1 MKIGRQVYA
10 FLATGLLAAF
20 AYGQEYP
27 FSDSFS
33 VPSQT
38 NLKWG
43 KWVGLDDSIAAV
55 CAGGV
60 YTITNNH
67 QGSMPAL
74 YSHTF
79 ATTKT
84 STFTASCVITRTS
97 ADISAGMLLCLAPY
111 PTFTGYAVQLQ
122 GPIGNDCINYV
133 TIFRYLSNAG
143 SMVWQ
148 AEFHQQHLVNPS
160 DTIMVSSQGG
170 KLAVFCNGVYLGSYT
185 DPSPLA
191 AGDLGLLVP
200 AKSTAAFD
208 DVLFTDQFTQGS
220 FPVSFKDNFNDGVI
234 GKRWLLRDCSD
245 FTEHDTVLDISAPGS
260 AASGVFSEV
269 KMAIDTFYAMLVVSH
284 RSGDSASFYGFYL
297 RGSDTLS
304 TFRAALF
311 GISGQKAGGAYL
323 STGGSVFF
331 PPPGTIRGKAF
342 VNPTPPYDTTF
353 YQDTIVVR
361 RNSGSNLFIMYVNGF
376 ALDTLTTA
384 EITFPIVGAGIFA
397 GGGQNVFVDY
407 FALGPDPTITGVINL
422 ARNMRLV
429 KGMRFAPLTSRYL
442 FNPLGRV
449 IGVKDASGRRCGS
462 ILAPGFYITDK
473 KQGGIIINKQEK

>member
-1 MKIGRQVYA
+1 MKIGRTVYA

-20 AYGQEYP
+20 AYGQDYP

-43 KWVGLDDSIAAV
+43 KWYGADDSIAAV
-55 CAGGV
+55 CAADSV

-79 ATTKT
+79 ATKT
-84 STFTASCVITRTS
+84 STFTASCVISRSS
-97 ADISAGMLLCLAPY
+97 ADIAAGMLLCLPLF
-111 PTFTGYAVQLQ
+111 PTLSGYAVQLQ

-200 AKSTAAFD
+200 AKSTATFD

-284 RSGDSASFYGFYL
+284 RSGESASFYGFYL

-342 VNPTPPYDTTF
+342 VNGPGDTVF

-361 RNSGSNLFIMYVNGF
+361 RTSGSNLFIMYVNGF

-397 GGGQNVFVDY
+397 GGGQNVFADY
-407 FALGPDPTITGVINL
+407 FALGLDSTVTGVINI
-422 ARNMRLV
+422 AKNTRFVN
-429 KGMRFAPLTSRYL
+429 GMKFSPLTSRYL

-449 IGVKDASGRRCGS
+449 VGRKDAIGGRLNGKV
-462 ILAPGFYITDK
+462 LAPGFYFTDK
-473 KQGGIIINKQEK
+473 KQSGIIINKQEK